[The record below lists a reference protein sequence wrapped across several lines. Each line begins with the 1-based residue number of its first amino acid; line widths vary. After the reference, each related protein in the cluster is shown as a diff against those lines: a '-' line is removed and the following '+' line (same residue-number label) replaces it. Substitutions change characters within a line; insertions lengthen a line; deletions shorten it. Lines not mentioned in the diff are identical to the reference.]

1 MTWTAA
7 YWSPSRRELVGYLPR
22 EGAAE
27 LLKTVRHEAFHQYL
41 TYACST
47 IAASPWLNEGYAQYF
62 EEGPDGPDAP
72 DFSDLAWYS
81 DAVAPLM
88 DMGYGEFYSG
98 SDAERRL
105 KYRLALSVAC
115 FLERGAPKVRFDPF
129 KGLKGRY
136 VEALFETKDMRR
148 ATAAAFE
155 NEDHRRLF
163 AAQWRKYC
171 MGELR

>member
-1 MTWTAA
+1 
-7 YWSPSRRELVGYLPR
+7 
-22 EGAAE
+22 
-27 LLKTVRHEAFHQYL
+27 
-41 TYACST
+41 
-47 IAASPWLNEGYAQYF
+47 
-62 EEGPDGPDAP
+62 
-72 DFSDLAWYS
+72 
-81 DAVAPLM
+81 M

-105 KYRLALSVAC
+105 KYRLALSIAC

-155 NEDHRRLF
+155 NEDQRRLF